1 MLNFKKIFIF
11 LILFF
16 IFFYNTSN
24 SEVIKRVEV
33 KGNERISAETIIV
46 FGDIEIGKNY
56 ESSDVNLLIKK
67 LYETT
72 FFSNISV
79 VLENNKLSIVVTEN
93 SFINSIIFNG
103 EKAKKY
109 TEKIRELLT
118 LREKSSFIENN
129 IKKDINIIKAF
140 YRSLGFYFVKIDVEI
155 EKLKQNRVNIAY
167 TIDKG
172 KKAKIAKIYFLGDKK
187 IREKKLR
194 DVITSQE
201 SRFWKFVARSV
212 YLSKERIELDKR
224 LLKNYYKN
232 KGYYEVNVK
241 STNVEYSEG
250 EGFVLTY
257 NINAGKRYKFSKIFA
272 NISETLDQS
281 AFFSLENE
289 FNKVVGNYY
298 SQKKLKSIL
307 DKIDKLSEQKELQF
321 INHSVLETL
330 DDDGVEVKINI
341 FEGEKVIIERIN
353 IVGNTVTN
361 DSVIRSALV
370 VDEGDPFSA
379 LLVNKSI
386 NEIKARNIFGKVE
399 HEVST
404 GSSDDLRVLK
414 ISVEEKATGEIM
426 AGAGIGT
433 DGTSFQ
439 FSVRENNWLGR
450 GVKLESSLNLSEDK
464 VSGNIMV
471 NNPNYKYSGNAVM
484 ANLDVSSTDRS
495 SSSGFKSSRTGFGL
509 GTRFEQYENMYIAP
523 NISAAFEDI
532 EVDES
537 ASSAIKKMQGNYFN
551 ADLGYAITLDKRNQ
565 SFKPTKGYKTTFR
578 QSLPIIQDSSSIMNG
593 LDISTYHDFSED
605 VIGSL
610 KLHARSI
617 NGVDDDVRLTN
628 RLYIPRSRLRGFNT
642 YRVGPKDGD
651 DYIGGN
657 YTTAV
662 SVEAQLPNILPESY
676 KTDVSLFFDTANI
689 WAVDYS
695 DTIDE
700 TNKIRSS
707 VGVSANI
714 YTTIGPLS
722 FTIAQDL
729 TKATNDVTETFN
741 FRLGTS
747 F

>member
-1 MLNFKKIFIF
+1 
-11 LILFF
+11 
-16 IFFYNTSN
+16 
-24 SEVIKRVEV
+24 
-33 KGNERISAETIIV
+33 
-46 FGDIEIGKNY
+46 
-56 ESSDVNLLIKK
+56 
-67 LYETT
+67 
-72 FFSNISV
+72 
-79 VLENNKLSIVVTEN
+79 
-93 SFINSIIFNG
+93 
-103 EKAKKY
+103 
-109 TEKIRELLT
+109 
-118 LREKSSFIENN
+118 
-129 IKKDINIIKAF
+129 
-140 YRSLGFYFVKIDVEI
+140 
-155 EKLKQNRVNIAY
+155 
-167 TIDKG
+167 
-172 KKAKIAKIYFLGDKK
+172 
-187 IREKKLR
+187 
-194 DVITSQE
+194 
-201 SRFWKFVARSV
+201 
-212 YLSKERIELDKR
+212 
-224 LLKNYYKN
+224 
-232 KGYYEVNVK
+232 
-241 STNVEYSEG
+241 
-250 EGFVLTY
+250 
-257 NINAGKRYKFSKIFA
+257 
-272 NISETLDQS
+272 
-281 AFFSLENE
+281 
-289 FNKVVGNYY
+289 
-298 SQKKLKSIL
+298 
-307 DKIDKLSEQKELQF
+307 
-321 INHSVLETL
+321 
-330 DDDGVEVKINI
+330 
-341 FEGEKVIIERIN
+341 
-353 IVGNTVTN
+353 
-361 DSVIRSALV
+361 
-370 VDEGDPFSA
+370 
-379 LLVNKSI
+379 
-386 NEIKARNIFGKVE
+386 
-399 HEVST
+399 
-404 GSSDDLRVLK
+404 
-414 ISVEEKATGEIM
+414 M

-450 GVKLESSLNLSEDK
+450 GVKLETSLNLSADK

-729 TKATNDVTETFN
+729 TKATNDATETFN